1 MSKKCDEVVLPLI
14 KEGKTVQEIA
24 KLTEFNEATVR
35 LCGKRNNID
44 IKTIKT
50 KIDNKLLQQ
59 IKEGVLAGEVNV
71 DLAKR
76 LGISATTCRKYTKK
90 LGLETNSVKTKPKV
104 HEIIKLNKDQIQII
118 FGSLLG
124 DLSIGYQGNEC
135 RLSFN
140 QGGTHE
146 AYFDY
151 VCSFFK
157 GLLGKVNKSD
167 RYDKRTNKW
176 YHKYAVR
183 SLTNPIFT
191 KIHNI
196 CYPNGKKTITE
207 KQLKFLTPMGLAFW
221 FMDDGTNSGTIA
233 TNCFST
239 EECELLIDWFNRHN
253 ILASIQHGTNNG
265 HVQNLIYIHVESR
278 KHFYDLVEPYII
290 PEMMYKFVGWN
301 PKVKEFREPL
311 SKENSEP
318 SILDKDKG
326 ATTSNS

>member
-1 MSKKCDEVVLPLI
+1 M
-14 KEGKTVQEIA
+14 QEIA
-24 KLTEFNEATVR
+24 KLTGFNEATVR
-35 LCGKRNNID
+35 ACGKRNNID
-44 IKTIKT
+44 IKTIKI
-50 KIDNKLLQQ
+50 KIDDKLLQQ

-90 LGLETNSVKTKPKV
+90 LGLETNSIKTKPKV
-104 HEIIKLNKDQIQII
+104 HETIKLNKDQIQII

-157 GLLGKVNKSD
+157 GLLGKINKSD

-196 CYPNGKKTITE
+196 CYPNGKKNYNR
-207 KQLKFLTPMGLAFW
+207 KMVKV
-221 FMDDGTNSGTIA
+221 
-233 TNCFST
+233 
-239 EECELLIDWFNRHN
+239 FNTYG
-253 ILASIQHGTNNG
+253 I
-265 HVQNLIYIHVESR
+265 
-278 KHFYDLVEPYII
+278 
-290 PEMMYKFVGWN
+290 
-301 PKVKEFREPL
+301 
-311 SKENSEP
+311 
-318 SILDKDKG
+318 SILVYG
-326 ATTSNS
+326 